1 MGLFD
6 GIIGSVVSGIGGIVQ
21 NQANKEMAEDNR
33 AFQEQMS
40 NTAYQRGMADMKAA
54 GLNPILAYQKGPAS
68 SPTGATAVA
77 TNVGEAMVN
86 GFNNSA
92 RTSADNSRT
101 NAEEARTIGE
111 TTKIEPQKAL
121 LAAELKNAE
130 ATNQQIRAN
139 TGLAVAQTN
148 KSFEEAAYI
157 KNQVPKVTAET
168 QGIQATNSAK
178 DVDKSF
184 YDSMWGKGARF
195 LGNTLNEINPL
206 KGLIG
211 GGR

>member
-6 GIIGSVVSGIGGIVQ
+6 GLVGSIVSGIGGVVQ
-21 NQANKEMAEDNR
+21 NSFNADQADKNR

-68 SPTGATAVA
+68 SPTGNTAVA

-86 GFNNSA
+86 SYNNSA
-92 RTSADNSRT
+92 RTAADNERT
-101 NAEEARTIGE
+101 SAE
-111 TTKIEPQKAL
+111 TTKTVAGTDLVKQ
-121 LAAELKNAE
+121 ELENAKS
-130 ATNQQIRAN
+130 TQDQIRAN
-139 TGLAVAQTN
+139 TALALAQTT
-148 KSFEEAAYI
+148 KSGEEAKYI
-157 KNQVPKVTAET
+157 QSQIPRANAET
-168 QGIQATNSAK
+168 EKVQYENTARAADK
-178 DVDKSF
+178 DYYSTRV
-184 YDSMWGKGARF
+184 GRGVRF
-195 LGNTLNEINPL
+195 IGNTLQELNPL

>member
-6 GIIGSVVSGIGGIVQ
+6 GIVGSIVSGIGGVVQ
-21 NQANKEMAEDNR
+21 NSANKDIAAENR

-86 GFNNSA
+86 SFNNSA
-92 RTSADNSRT
+92 RTAADNSRT
-101 NAEEARTIGE
+101 EAE
-111 TTKIEPQKAL
+111 TTKLGPAT
-121 LAAELKNAE
+121 ELVKQEVENAKS
-130 ATNQQIRAN
+130 TQDQIRAN
-139 TGLAVAQTN
+139 TALALAQTT
-148 KSFEEAAYI
+148 KSGEEAKYI
-157 KNQVPKVTAET
+157 SAQIPRTNAET
-168 QGIQATNSAK
+168 QRLQSENTARS
-178 DVDKSF
+178 VDSGYYGSVF
-184 YDSMWGKGARF
+184 GKGVRVI
-195 LGNTLNEINPL
+195 GNTLQELNPL

-211 GGR
+211 GAR

>member
-6 GIIGSVVSGIGGIVQ
+6 GIVGSIVSGIGGVVQ
-21 NQANKEMAEDNR
+21 NSANERIAQENR

-68 SPTGATAVA
+68 SPTGSTAVA

-86 GFNNSA
+86 SYNNSA
-92 RTSADNSRT
+92 RTAADNSRT
-101 NAEEARTIGE
+101 EAE
-111 TTKIEPQKAL
+111 TTKLGPAT
-121 LAAELKNAE
+121 ELVKQEVENAKS
-130 ATNQQIRAN
+130 TQDQIRAN
-139 TGLAVAQTN
+139 TALALAQTT
-148 KSFEEAAYI
+148 KSGEEAKYI
-157 KNQVPKVTAET
+157 SAQIPRTNAET
-168 QGIQATNSAK
+168 QRIQSENTARS
-178 DVDKSF
+178 VDQNYYSSVF
-184 YDSMWGKGARF
+184 GKGVRVI
-195 LGNTLNEINPL
+195 GNTLQELNPL